1 MENATAQTAVSTHPT
16 GEVSW
21 YSLAYAAGGFGVG
34 ACCTMCMVLVIT
46 ACRRRRRR
54 RQTVVHPHAR
64 LNADSPFV

>member
-21 YSLAYAAGGFGVG
+21 YLLAYAAGGFGVG
-34 ACCTMCMVLVIT
+34 ACCTMCMVLVLT
-46 ACRRRRRR
+46 ACRRRR

-64 LNADSPFV
+64 LNADQQFV